1 MGGHVTQKSR
11 DGVQNVAELFHFTF
25 LTGIFS
31 YEHAFLNKVYGIEIS
46 AILVS
51 IARWSALT
59 YLRSHGTAH
68 IISI

>member
-1 MGGHVTQKSR
+1 MTQKSR

-59 YLRSHGTAH
+59 YLRVT
-68 IISI
+68 